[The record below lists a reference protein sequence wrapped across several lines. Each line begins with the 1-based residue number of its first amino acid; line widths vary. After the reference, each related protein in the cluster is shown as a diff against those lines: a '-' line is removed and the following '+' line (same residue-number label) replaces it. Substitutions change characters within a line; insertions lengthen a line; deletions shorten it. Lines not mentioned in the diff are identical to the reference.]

1 MLDFTHHLKSFK
13 YNKPSIPFNYET
25 KSVTY
30 NARGGEV
37 TYHRINFKKKV
48 AKSLGVIFGFCD
60 GKHVYILDEP
70 REVIPNSRYMHIQ
83 TFGKFCYFEDRAAKV
98 GHNNSQT
105 IFLLPCLLNIE
116 TGEII
121 KVDKTNLP
129 ELLANHKDL
138 LEAFEQEKKQYKVVK
153 DYLLK
158 YLEEVE

>member
-1 MLDFTHHLKSFK
+1 
-13 YNKPSIPFNYET
+13 
-25 KSVTY
+25 
-30 NARGGEV
+30 
-37 TYHRINFKKKV
+37 
-48 AKSLGVIFGFCD
+48 
-60 GKHVYILDEP
+60 
-70 REVIPNSRYMHIQ
+70 MHIQ